1 MKLILKHC
9 ADLKKQF
16 DINLHFLLLY
26 HRLRKRPTSG
36 GPLAAPAEKVHPL
49 RVCTFSAGLVTHSA
63 ACQRLTCRA
72 GSLSVVRKEE
82 THILKVGVRHGLQLP
97 DRLPGQRLHIPVHI
111 GEGGGHAAHRPAPV
125 GLVVDTDQVFFLNRE
140 MYHHPR

>member
-1 MKLILKHC
+1 M
-9 ADLKKQF
+9 
-16 DINLHFLLLY
+16 
-26 HRLRKRPTSG
+26 RRKRAKNKAGRGAILPAPRPAFLIPPASTVYASAPPAG
-36 GPLAAPAEKVHPL
+36 GTLATPAEKVHPL

-72 GSLSVVRKEE
+72 GSLLLVRKEE

-111 GEGGGHAAHRPAPV
+111 G
-125 GLVVDTDQVFFLNRE
+125 
-140 MYHHPR
+140 